1 MSSNNIKPKLRF
13 PQFSN
18 SWEAKRIDEVTEK
31 VSIPVRVNKSGL
43 YQQIGIRSHGKG
55 LFHKELV
62 TGESLGNKRV
72 FWVRENLFVVNIVF
86 AWEQAVAKT
95 TKAEIG
101 MIASHR
107 FPMFKPLENILDV
120 DFLLTLFLTKK
131 GKALLE
137 LASPGGAGRN
147 KTLGQSEF
155 AKLKIN
161 IPTLPEQQKIVAF
174 LTAIY
179 EKIQQLTKKK
189 YLLEQYKKGVMQKIF
204 NQEIRFKDDN
214 GNDFADWENV
224 EMQSIYPE
232 IRNGFVGVATPFYTK
247 TGVKYLQGKN
257 VKNNEIKEDG
267 MIFVSKEFHQK
278 NKKSQLR
285 ANDIVMVQSG
295 HVGECALITET
306 HEGANC
312 HALLV
317 LTPKQA
323 TESKFYIYFFY
334 SYFGKNLINKI
345 KTGNTI
351 EHILASDLKSV
362 TVPKPSVP
370 EQKKIAKFL
379 SAIDEKINLVNQ
391 QLEKTKEY
399 KKGLLQQMFI

>member
-1 MSSNNIKPKLRF
+1 MSSNNKKPKLRF

-31 VSIPVRVNKSGL
+31 VSIPVKVNKSEL

-62 TGESLGNKRV
+62 TGEALGNKRV
-72 FWVRENLFVVNIVF
+72 FWVQDNLFVVNIVF

-95 TKAEIG
+95 TRAEIG

-107 FPMFKPLENILDV
+107 FPMFKPLDGILDL

-155 AKLKIN
+155 AKTKIN
-161 IPTLPEQQKIVAF
+161 LPTFSEQQKIATF
-174 LTAIY
+174 LTAVD

-189 YLLEQYKKGVMQKIF
+189 DLLEQYKKGVTQKIF

-214 GNDFADWENV
+214 GNDFADWEEKKLGDVITNKSEKYNPEKEKV
-224 EMQSIYPE
+224 NYKCIELEHLASETPALLGYVDSNNSGSIKNKFQKGDVLFGKLRPYL
-232 IRNGFVGVATPFYTK
+232 K
-247 TGVKYLQGKN
+247 KYLQAPFDGVCSSEIWVLKGKGILNAFLFRLIQTDEFISLANQSTGSKMPRADWN
-257 VKNNEIKEDG
+257 VI
-267 MIFVSKEFHQK
+267 S
-278 NKKSQLR
+278 
-285 ANDIVMVQSG
+285 
-295 HVGECALITET
+295 
-306 HEGANC
+306 
-312 HALLV
+312 
-317 LTPKQA
+317 
-323 TESKFYIYFFY
+323 
-334 SYFGKNLINKI
+334 
-345 KTGNTI
+345 
-351 EHILASDLKSV
+351 ASLFAI
-362 TVPKPSVP
+362 PSRP
-370 EQKKIAKFL
+370 EQKKIADFL
-379 SAIDEKINLVNQ
+379 SAIDDKINLVNQ
-391 QLEKTKEY
+391 QLEKTQTF